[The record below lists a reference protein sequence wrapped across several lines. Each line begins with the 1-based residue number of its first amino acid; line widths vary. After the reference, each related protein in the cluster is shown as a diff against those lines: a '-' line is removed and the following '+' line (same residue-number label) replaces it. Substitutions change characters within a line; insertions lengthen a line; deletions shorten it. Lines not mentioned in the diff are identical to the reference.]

1 MEWRRSIRLPD
12 YDISE
17 RGDLKL
23 ATRDIFSFKVGYVR
37 KPNVHSNGYLVV
49 TDRRADERLYIHHL
63 VAEAFIGPRPVG
75 ALVLHGDGDKLNNHR
90 SNLRYGTQLENIAD
104 ARSHGTLTCG
114 ERMGSAKLRA
124 ADVLRIREAHLFG
137 AKAGDLAEAYGVTSR
152 PIRAVINRETWKH
165 VS

>member
-23 ATRDIFSFKVGYVR
+23 ATRDIFSFKVGYIR

-49 TDRRADERLYIHHL
+49 TDRKAGERLYIHHL
-63 VAEAFIGPRPVG
+63 VAEAFIGPRPEG
-75 ALVLHGDGDKLNNHR
+75 ALVLHGDGDKLNNHH

-104 ARSHGTLTCG
+104 ARQHGTLARG
-114 ERMGSAKLRA
+114 ERMGSAKLREI
-124 ADVLRIREAHLFG
+124 DVPRIREAHLFG
-137 AKAGDLAEAYGVTSR
+137 AKTRDLAAVYGLTRR
-152 PIRAVINRETWKH
+152 PIRAIVARETWKH
-165 VS
+165 VP